1 MVNKLNKAFMSKAI
15 LVLVIAALLQGCS
28 EKENIEFTDWAIIES
43 YIHPG
48 DYFNVKITRQI
59 PFSEG
64 VTYSSDD
71 INNLSIVVKHN
82 NQDYLLEPL
91 GDGKYA
97 DSSLMV
103 EEGDEYELTFYFNSE
118 KVYAYTYIPSKPK
131 NFTQSV
137 TEISITRMD
146 SNFTP
151 GSGGFEMPDPVEL
164 TWVNTNNDY
173 YLAIVE
179 NMETTLDPIRDFGDA
194 TPPGNFFRKQPT
206 NSSGTELRA
215 MEFQYFGTHRIIL
228 YHVLPDYAA
237 LYNNS
242 TSSSQNLTN
251 PSTSISNGYGIF
263 TGLNA
268 DTLYI
273 EVKEK

>member
-1 MVNKLNKAFMSKAI
+1 MVNRIIAI
-15 LVLVIAALLQGCS
+15 SYKVFIPLIVSLSILGCND
-28 EKENIEFTDWAIIES
+28 EENIEFTDWAIIES
-43 YIHPG
+43 YIHSG
-48 DYFNVKITRQI
+48 DYFNVSIKRQI
-59 PFSEG
+59 PFSDG

-71 INNLSIVVKHN
+71 INNLSILVKHN
-82 NQDYLLEPL
+82 NIDYLLEPL
-91 GDGKYA
+91 GDGLYV
-97 DSSLMV
+97 DSNLIV
-103 EEGDEYELTFYFNSE
+103 AEGDEYELTFYFNSE

-137 TEISITRMD
+137 TEISMTRMD

-151 GSGGFEMPDPVEL
+151 GSGSMEMPDPVEL
-164 TWVNTNNDY
+164 TWSNPNNDY

-179 NMETTLDPIRDFGDA
+179 NMESTLDPIRDFGDE
-194 TPPGNFFRKQPT
+194 TPPGNFFRKPPT
-206 NSSGTELRA
+206 NSSGTELRP

-242 TSSSQNLTN
+242 STSSQNLTN
-251 PSTSISNGYGIF
+251 PSTSITNGYGIF